1 MNKSD
6 SQFRW
11 LIVAAAIAV
20 LGVSY
25 WMLGAK
31 DRDREAAVAL
41 LQTVR
46 EEHGP
51 RIERLKEAKKA
62 LVGLSATDP
71 AVEQWMREANAA
83 IAISEDVAACLERLR
98 AHALP
103 ETAAEKVEGR
113 RRFRYEDEDCAYLDR
128 TLVEVLS
135 GVDRFS
141 RDEIQG
147 LRQAHLDAVLQA
159 AWANALRRA
168 GLAPAAGCATDTVT
182 GLPKRVVHAKTGIE
196 MVLIPA
202 GEFTMGSPANEVGRN
217 DDEKQHPRVIRKP
230 FYMGVTEVTQ
240 SQWQKVMGD
249 NPSNFKGDGMPVE
262 CVSWEDCQKF
272 VQKVGDGMRL
282 PSEAEWEYACRA
294 GSSSPFSFG
303 ANITPQQVNYD
314 GEHPYNGAAKG
325 LDRER
330 TVPVGSLPANAWGM
344 HEMHGNVWEWCQDVY
359 AAYPDRGTEA
369 PNSDSGPYRVGR
381 GGSWNISADD
391 CRSAYRYF
399 SVA

>member
-1 MNKSD
+1 
-6 SQFRW
+6 
-11 LIVAAAIAV
+11 
-20 LGVSY
+20 
-25 WMLGAK
+25 
-31 DRDREAAVAL
+31 
-41 LQTVR
+41 
-46 EEHGP
+46 
-51 RIERLKEAKKA
+51 
-62 LVGLSATDP
+62 
-71 AVEQWMREANAA
+71 
-83 IAISEDVAACLERLR
+83 
-98 AHALP
+98 
-103 ETAAEKVEGR
+103 
-113 RRFRYEDEDCAYLDR
+113 
-128 TLVEVLS
+128 VLS

-147 LRQAHLDAVLQA
+147 LRQAHLDVVLQA

-168 GLAPAAGCATDTVT
+168 GLAPAAGSATETVT

-369 PNSDSGPYRVGR
+369 PNSDSGPFRVFR
-381 GGSWNISADD
+381 GGSWSFSAVI
-391 CRSAYRYF
+391 CRSALRFYYVPGYTYIGGVGFR
-399 SVA
+399 VVLAPVLVQ